1 MWEFLGAIG
10 GAMIGA
16 AITWRLE
23 SNRTKSIIEETIKGA
38 DREVYREVEK
48 LNRNLKKEIA
58 DENKLFQEKWE
69 QKKIDAN
76 LKAKAR
82 LEWIGE
88 VRQLVAEF
96 ITHAI
101 HYISIIKELDALDEI
116 KNNIIIDYK
125 SDMSHKNEK
134 YNDLEREVE
143 GQKKLKNNQSMWEA
157 QRNRLDLHY
166 YKANEILYK
175 LELYISKQVDHEEM
189 ITLIDWFI
197 ENQNKL
203 TIHVDRYHSKSFSE
217 FNNVSNS
224 CTDYL
229 DKVDRFKDIF
239 RDYLKEEWDRAKNG
253 E

>member
-16 AITWRLE
+16 TITWRLE

-38 DREVYREVEK
+38 DREVYRKVEK

-96 ITHAI
+96 ITHEI

-116 KNNIIIDYK
+116 KNNIISDYK

-143 GQKKLKNNQSMWEA
+143 GQKKLNNNQSMWEA

-166 YKANEILYK
+166 RRLC
-175 LELYISKQVDHEEM
+175 QC
-189 ITLIDWFI
+189 
-197 ENQNKL
+197 
-203 TIHVDRYHSKSFSE
+203 FS
-217 FNNVSNS
+217 
-224 CTDYL
+224 
-229 DKVDRFKDIF
+229 
-239 RDYLKEEWDRAKNG
+239 
-253 E
+253 